1 MLDHQPPISKWRTF
15 WTSNPPIVIF
25 ILCLAS
31 FGLTTFSLSVYV
43 AQTENIRNPNVLD
56 WNRLLKHLSK
66 LDYCLP
72 KEPISEKQTNNIP
85 QIVCNVTDFSSA
97 SLKITVTKDFSEAFY
112 SSVNQKS
119 EVENNQ
125 NHISAKGEIQ
135 VLHLGRGLP
144 QPFLHDCIVIE
155 FILPPKSEEICLNI
169 KGPKGLLKYLESNET
184 TCSSPNQDNHDI
196 PLMVHSP
203 DHKPVYWCEKNPKGK
218 LVNFDL
224 EIETNMEPEREVEL
238 TAFVNGPDKELIHLH
253 LMVTSV
259 FLFAILA
266 AVIIAFL
273 VRNVSPST
281 KKSLD
286 SRGDH
291 HMINM
296 NSISLSSDE

>member
-1 MLDHQPPISKWRTF
+1 M
-15 WTSNPPIVIF
+15 
-25 ILCLAS
+25 
-31 FGLTTFSLSVYV
+31 
-43 AQTENIRNPNVLD
+43 
-56 WNRLLKHLSK
+56 
-66 LDYCLP
+66 
-72 KEPISEKQTNNIP
+72 ISE
-85 QIVCNVTDFSSA
+85 
-97 SLKITVTKDFSEAFY
+97 
-112 SSVNQKS
+112 
-119 EVENNQ
+119 
-125 NHISAKGEIQ
+125 
-135 VLHLGRGLP
+135 
-144 QPFLHDCIVIE
+144 
-155 FILPPKSEEICLNI
+155 
-169 KGPKGLLKYLESNET
+169 
-184 TCSSPNQDNHDI
+184 I

-203 DHKPVYWCEKNPKGK
+203 DHKPVYWCEKNPKEN

>member
-1 MLDHQPPISKWRTF
+1 
-15 WTSNPPIVIF
+15 
-25 ILCLAS
+25 
-31 FGLTTFSLSVYV
+31 
-43 AQTENIRNPNVLD
+43 
-56 WNRLLKHLSK
+56 
-66 LDYCLP
+66 
-72 KEPISEKQTNNIP
+72 
-85 QIVCNVTDFSSA
+85 
-97 SLKITVTKDFSEAFY
+97 
-112 SSVNQKS
+112 
-119 EVENNQ
+119 
-125 NHISAKGEIQ
+125 
-135 VLHLGRGLP
+135 
-144 QPFLHDCIVIE
+144 
-155 FILPPKSEEICLNI
+155 
-169 KGPKGLLKYLESNET
+169 
-184 TCSSPNQDNHDI
+184 
-196 PLMVHSP
+196 MVHSP

-281 KKSLD
+281 KNSLD

>member
-1 MLDHQPPISKWRTF
+1 MYYICFTD
-15 WTSNPPIVIF
+15 V
-25 ILCLAS
+25 
-31 FGLTTFSLSVYV
+31 
-43 AQTENIRNPNVLD
+43 
-56 WNRLLKHLSK
+56 
-66 LDYCLP
+66 
-72 KEPISEKQTNNIP
+72 ISE
-85 QIVCNVTDFSSA
+85 
-97 SLKITVTKDFSEAFY
+97 
-112 SSVNQKS
+112 
-119 EVENNQ
+119 
-125 NHISAKGEIQ
+125 
-135 VLHLGRGLP
+135 
-144 QPFLHDCIVIE
+144 
-155 FILPPKSEEICLNI
+155 
-169 KGPKGLLKYLESNET
+169 
-184 TCSSPNQDNHDI
+184 I

-224 EIETNMEPEREVEL
+224 EIENMAEPNREL

-291 HMINM
+291 HMINRISSGGVRRVGSRGSSFLVH
-296 NSISLSSDE
+296 NSTK